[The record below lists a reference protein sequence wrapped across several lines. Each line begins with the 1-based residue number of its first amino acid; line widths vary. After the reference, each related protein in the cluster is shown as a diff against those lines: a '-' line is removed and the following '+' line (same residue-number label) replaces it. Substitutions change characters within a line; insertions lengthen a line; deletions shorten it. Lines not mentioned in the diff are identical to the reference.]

1 MNSLTLNNEPFVC
14 DLLIIGGGAAGMTAA
29 IYAVRYNLKT
39 VLVSKDFGG
48 QILNTGEIENWPGS
62 KKIMGPELAQNYEEH
77 ARSLGAELVSAFVES
92 LKKVDGG
99 FEAFTD
105 SGDEYSRIIA
115 KSVILTSGANH
126 RHLGVKGESEFSG
139 RGVSY
144 CATCD
149 GPFFRNKVTAVIG
162 GGDAAIGGALDL
174 ANNASKV
181 YVIHRRADFR
191 AKPGNV
197 DKAKANPK
205 IEFILDTNLTE
216 IKGSTKVEA
225 VTLDKPYNGSTEL
238 KLDGVF
244 IEVGFVPENTLA
256 KGLGVEIT
264 DTGYIK
270 VTEDQ
275 STNVEGLYAAGDV
288 TTASNRFAQLV
299 TAASEG
305 AIAAEAVFKR
315 LHHS

>member
-1 MNSLTLNNEPFVC
+1 
-14 DLLIIGGGAAGMTAA
+14 MTAA

-62 KKIMGPELAQNYEEH
+62 KKITGPELAQNYEEH
-77 ARSLGAELVSAFVES
+77 ARSLGANLVSAFVEN
-92 LKKVDGG
+92 LKKIDGG
-99 FEAFTD
+99 FEAVTD
-105 SGDEYSRIIA
+105 SGDEYSKIIA

-181 YVIHRRADFR
+181 YLIHRRSDFR
-191 AKPGNV
+191 AKPGNL

-216 IKGSTKVEA
+216 IKGSTKVEG

-238 KLDGVF
+238 KLDGIFVE
-244 IEVGFVPENTLA
+244 IGFVPENTLA
-256 KGLGVEIT
+256 KSLGVEIT

-270 VTEDQ
+270 VAEDQ
-275 STNVEGLYAAGDV
+275 STNVDGLYAAGDV